1 MPTITLTGAQALVR
15 LLQAERCPAAYGI
28 VGGKLAPLLHALSQ
42 SDIPFISV
50 RHEASAAIM
59 AAAAYAST
67 GRVALAFGEMGP
79 GGLNLAAGAGVAF
92 NNHLAALL
100 VTTNQHLTAAYPRQR
115 PAGGA
120 RLPHPICAAPG
131 RAGVRQHEPVWASP

>member
-1 MPTITLTGAQALVR
+1 MIHAPSTSTIPYLG
-15 LLQAERCPAAYGI
+15 
-28 VGGKLAPLLHALSQ
+28 
-42 SDIPFISV
+42 V

-59 AAAAYAST
+59 AAAAYAGT

-100 VTTNQHLTAAYPRQR
+100 VTTNQHRAAAYPRQR

-120 RLPHPICAAPG
+120 GLPHPICAAPG
-131 RAGVRQHEPVWASP
+131 RPGVRQHEPVWASP